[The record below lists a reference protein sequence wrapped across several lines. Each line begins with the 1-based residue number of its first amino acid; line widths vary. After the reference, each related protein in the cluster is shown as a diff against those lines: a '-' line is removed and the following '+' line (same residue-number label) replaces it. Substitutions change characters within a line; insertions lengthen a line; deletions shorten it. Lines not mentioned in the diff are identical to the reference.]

1 MNHNCNPYNL
11 SFTTE
16 IDVQEQI
23 DAIKQATA
31 NASKS
36 REAALQFLVDAGIL
50 SEKEVKEPPK
60 EKKQ

>member
-1 MNHNCNPYNL
+1 M
-11 SFTTE
+11 TE